1 LPMTGVAVWHN
12 VTAVLG
18 AVGARI
24 RLRTVPEASGYD
36 ASVTTAP
43 RSARQ
48 IVLYA
53 MREEEQRL
61 LR

>member
-1 LPMTGVAVWHN
+1 MTGVAVWHN
-12 VTAVLG
+12 VIAILS

-24 RLRTVPEASGYD
+24 RSETVLEASVYD
-36 ASVTTAP
+36 ASATTAP

-48 IVLYA
+48 IVLQVT
-53 MREEEQRL
+53 REEEQRL